1 MAEFLQQIILG
12 IIQGIVEWIPF
23 SSEGALFYVM
33 SNFFKMID
41 VDQMLRIALFLHLGT
56 FFAALIYFWRD
67 VKNLIKGIFHYR
79 KSDLETRKI
88 LDFIIVATLISGF
101 VGLAFLQFLKFVV
114 AESEVLVTSKVI
126 TFIIGILLIITG
138 CLQLKASRSGIRTIY
153 HLKRTDAVFLGFM
166 QGLAALPGFSRSGL
180 TISGLLFRRINDTQA
195 LRLSFLMS
203 LPIILIGNIL
213 LNLHDFQ
220 FVGNMLWGLFFSFV
234 FGLAT
239 IHGLM
244 ILSKKVR
251 FGYFVII
258 IAIFVM
264 LSAFLF

>member
-1 MAEFLQQIILG
+1 MAEFLQQLIFGLV
-12 IIQGIVEWIPF
+12 QGIVEWIPF
-23 SSEGALFYVM
+23 SSEGALFYVA
-33 SNFFKMID
+33 SNIFKMTD
-41 VDQMLRIALFLHLGT
+41 VNQMLRIALFLHFGT

-67 VKNLIKGIFHYR
+67 VKDLFKGIFHY
-79 KSDLETRKI
+79 KKTDLETKKI
-88 LDFIIVATLISGF
+88 LDFLFVTTLISGF

-114 AESEVLVTSKVI
+114 AESEILTTSKVI
-126 TFIIGILLIITG
+126 TFMIGILLLVTG
-138 CLQLKASRSGIRTIY
+138 YLQLKASRSGIRTIY
-153 HLKRTDAVFLGFM
+153 HLKKGDAIFLGFM

-213 LNLHDFQ
+213 LNFKDIQ
-220 FVGNMLWGLFFSFV
+220 FVGNMFWGFLFSFI

-244 ILSKKVR
+244 TLSKKVK
-251 FGYFVII
+251 FGWFVII
-258 IAIFVM
+258 IAILVM
-264 LSAFLF
+264 FSAFLF